1 MHTPVEELL
10 KVREGLAVGNLD
22 LAAVD
27 SCTLAISVDM
37 KQGCANLQGPLLL
50 APDHRLTPQP

>member
-1 MHTPVEELL
+1 MEELL